1 MRAKSGLEFTM
12 RQLDKVLRSFNLP
25 IMTFISMQI
34 AGLPYKETAVLP
46 QHISAAAQKVDL
58 LRFGSASHTSIG
70 KIAAK
75 SYTLVLKKANIGG
88 EKNKT

>member
-1 MRAKSGLEFTM
+1 
-12 RQLDKVLRSFNLP
+12 
-25 IMTFISMQI
+25 MQI
-34 AGLPYKETAVLP
+34 AGLPYKETAVPP

-75 SYTLVLKKANIGG
+75 SYTLVLKKNKILGG
-88 EKNKT
+88 KKQNLMAVTATGPYQCCCDRRLCPAPGSG